1 MLVPDGAVWKEKA
14 IIGLILAFL
23 SNALFEEFT
32 NAWPILW
39 VNSVELEIRLGWII
53 AVRSAEHATHFRRA
67 GDDP

>member
-23 SNALFEEFT
+23 SNAPFEEFT

-39 VNSVELEIRLGWII
+39 MNSVEPEVRL
-53 AVRSAEHATHFRRA
+53 
-67 GDDP
+67 